1 MQELSTQNAVGKE
14 HTYIRPLISKI
25 WWIRCSFMH
34 SKHCAGHGLAKP
46 EDEAADRNGRDRSQR
61 SDYVEKVGGRDIFIV
76 ACHRNITLTPS
87 APRPHAWLRKARST
101 VSGAGWSEGTA
112 PSNSGMAN
120 VFRQTV
126 HS

>member
-1 MQELSTQNAVGKE
+1 MQELFYSERSWKE

-61 SDYVEKVGGRDIFIV
+61 SDYVELVGGRDIFIV
-76 ACHRNITLTPS
+76 ACHRTITLTPG
-87 APRPHAWLRKARST
+87 APRRMH
-101 VSGAGWSEGTA
+101 G
-112 PSNSGMAN
+112 
-120 VFRQTV
+120 
-126 HS
+126 

>member
-1 MQELSTQNAVGKE
+1 MQELFYSERSWKE

-61 SDYVEKVGGRDIFIV
+61 SHYVELVGGRDIFIV
-76 ACHRNITLTPS
+76 ACHRTITLTPG
-87 APRPHAWLRKARST
+87 APRRMH
-101 VSGAGWSEGTA
+101 G
-112 PSNSGMAN
+112 
-120 VFRQTV
+120 
-126 HS
+126 